1 MARARCGPEGSR
13 PAFLAQQLDLNSFS
27 DSIGNATEKVTALGE
42 KAVENGKKAS
52 SALLDSYE
60 ESVVAVADSYVEA
73 ARSTNVDWI
82 STVADAQA
90 EFAREAAKSYT
101 GAARTLID

>member
-1 MARARCGPEGSR
+1 MPT
-13 PAFLAQQLDLNSFS
+13 QTKS
-27 DSIGNATEKVTALGE
+27 DPISDATEKVTALGE

-52 SALLDSYE
+52 SVLLDSYE
-60 ESVVAVADSYVEA
+60 KTVVALADSYVKA

-90 EFAREAAKSYT
+90 DFAREAAKSYT
-101 GAARTLID
+101 SAARTLVD

>member
-1 MARARCGPEGSR
+1 MPTQTKSD
-13 PAFLAQQLDLNSFS
+13 PFS
-27 DSIGNATEKVTALGE
+27 DSIGTATEKVTALGE

-52 SALLDSYE
+52 SVLLDSYE
-60 ESVVAVADSYVEA
+60 KTVVAVADSYVKA